1 MSYTLLLYH
10 IVFRTKNS
18 IPVLSLD
25 HESSLYRYIWGLIK
39 NKNSVLYRIGG
50 MPDHIHL
57 LIDLHP
63 SLSISDFM
71 RMLKTSTNTWL
82 KENWQ
87 EFPLFR
93 GWGTGYAAFTYGLS
107 EKETIIRYIDNQKK
121 HHESVS
127 FSDEYRQFIEQNGGK
142 IDEQYFMKD

>member
-10 IVFRTKNS
+10 IIFRTKNS
-18 IPVLSLD
+18 VPALSIE
-25 HESSLYRYIWGLIK
+25 HESLLYRYIWRLVK

-57 LIDLHP
+57 LPALHP

-71 RMLKTSTNTWL
+71 RTLKTSTNTWL

-87 EFPLFR
+87 KFPLFR
-93 GWGTGYAAFTYGLS
+93 GWRTGYAAFTYGFS

-121 HHESVS
+121 TP
-127 FSDEYRQFIEQNGGK
+127 
-142 IDEQYFMKD
+142 